1 VRAIIALVGVAL
13 AVALRV
19 LVGLWGPAER
29 VVDPFLVVAVVAG
42 LSMPRVPALFA
53 GLLAG
58 LVQDAWWSDWPG
70 LHGFT
75 KVSVAYAAAALGQR
89 IDLGQPVPRLVVLA
103 LASAA
108 DRGLQLAL
116 GAALAPG
123 RVPVPPLHEW
133 LLASLS
139 SVILGGVALWLV
151 GRPERRR

>member
-1 VRAIIALVGVAL
+1 VRLLAVLAGVAA
-13 AVALRV
+13 AVALRI

-29 VVDPFLVVAVVAG
+29 LVDPFLVVAVVAG
-42 LSMPRVPALFA
+42 LSMRRVPALFT

-58 LVQDAWWSDWPG
+58 LVQDAWWSDWAG

-75 KVSVAYAAAALGQR
+75 KVSVAYGVAALGQR
-89 IDLGQPVPRLVVLA
+89 IDLGQPVPRILVLA

-123 RVPVPPLHEW
+123 RVAVPPLHEW
-133 LLASLS
+133 LLGSLS
-139 SVILGGVALWLV
+139 SVILGLAVLWLV

>member
-1 VRAIIALVGVAL
+1 MALVGVAL

-42 LSMPRVPALFA
+42 LSLPRVPALFT

-123 RVPVPPLHEW
+123 RVPLPPPHEW

-139 SVILGGVALWLV
+139 SVILGVIALWLV